1 LRQRVLAYVTR
12 ERGGRKE
19 LLVFDHADEPR
30 AGTQVPAG
38 RVDPGETLE
47 QCLRRELYEEA
58 GIERARIVRELELV
72 GDWVA
77 RSHYENHAYEVA
89 LEGDADDGWDHV
101 VVGDGDD
108 AGLVFRYRWEP
119 VRPDLRLFNRRD
131 PVLEQLA

>member
-12 ERGGRKE
+12 ERDGLRE

-47 QCLRRELYEEA
+47 QCLHRELYEEA
-58 GIERARIVRELELV
+58 GIEQARIVRELEVV
-72 GDWVA
+72 GEWVEHS
-77 RSHYENHAYEVA
+77 RYENHAYEVA
-89 LEGDADDGWDHV
+89 LEEDAAEGWDHV
-101 VVGDGDD
+101 VRGDGDD

-119 VRPDLRLFNRRD
+119 IRADLRLFNRRD
-131 PVLEQLA
+131 PVLDQLA